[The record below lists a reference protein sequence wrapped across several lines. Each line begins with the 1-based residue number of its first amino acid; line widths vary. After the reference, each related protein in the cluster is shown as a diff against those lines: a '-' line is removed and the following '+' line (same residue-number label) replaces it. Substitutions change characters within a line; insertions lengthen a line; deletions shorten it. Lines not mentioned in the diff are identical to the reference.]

1 MEHEPEE
8 RTKRSRFKNKFYVE
22 LQRDGEDIVEKY
34 YDIVKH
40 HTGFNLDFDIEKQGE
55 IYVCSFYLMS
65 EDYPETDL
73 YLNSVAFS
81 NYNYFYDEG
90 RKAARGA
97 GVKSIISGKRLG
109 EIVFNLQL
117 LLSIIS
123 GVEEVTLLNFTDDQV
138 RAMEGIYKLFDI
150 DKRKYDRKN
159 FTGKSK
165 AEKIHE
171 SEGEM
176 RFILKSNSED
186 FWNKNWKEI
195 INKLETEK
203 TARSKNKEKSK
214 KHKKKKKHTKRKKK
228 KKRKSKKSKMR

>member
-1 MEHEPEE
+1 MNIYMD
-8 RTKRSRFKNKFYVE
+8 RFKNKFYLE
-22 LQRDGEDIVEKY
+22 LQRGGEDIVEKY
-34 YDIVKH
+34 KRIIHD
-40 HTGFNLDFDIEKQGE
+40 HTGFDLDFDIEKQGE
-55 IYVCSFYLMS
+55 FYVCSFYLTS

-109 EIVFNLQL
+109 EMVFNLQL

-123 GVEEVTLLNFTDDQV
+123 GVEEVTLLNFTDDEV

-186 FWNKNWKEI
+186 LWNKNWDVI
-195 INKLETEK
+195 INKLETGAIKKRKRKGNK
-203 TARSKNKEKSK
+203 TKKRRSKK
-214 KHKKKKKHTKRKKK
+214 KTKRK

>member
-1 MEHEPEE
+1 MEPELE
-8 RTKRSRFKNKFYVE
+8 GRKKRSRLKNKFYLE
-22 LQRDGEDIVEKY
+22 LQRNGEDIVEKY

-40 HTGFNLDFDIEKQGE
+40 HTGFDLDFDIEKQGE
-55 IYVCSFYLMS
+55 IYVCSFYLTC
-65 EDYPETDL
+65 EDYPE
-73 YLNSVAFS
+73 SVAFS

-90 RKAARGA
+90 GKAARGA

-150 DKRKYDRKN
+150 DKRTYDRKN

-186 FWNKNWKEI
+186 LWNKNWKEI
-195 INKLETEK
+195 INKLEIEK

-214 KHKKKKKHTKRKKK
+214 KHKKKKQHTKRKKK
-228 KKRKSKKSKMR
+228 KKQRRKSKMR